1 MDCFMIPRRKAIH
14 EPKPLRIEGTH
25 TTMTAE
31 PDDAEMAAMAL
42 LASLAGEELRV
53 KSEELPEKGTAAYF
67 HALADRVHEGRTA
80 EVRMA
85 MRYVA
90 YCEQE
95 LLRNPQLAELE
106 RGLYRH
112 LDTVEREGGEL
123 KRRWQRCL
131 AEVTVRLMEE
141 EAYPQ
146 PPFPLTRLPVAFPKG
161 GEDEE

>member
-1 MDCFMIPRRKAIH
+1 M
-14 EPKPLRIEGTH
+14 
-25 TTMTAE
+25 MTPG
-31 PDDAEMAAMAL
+31 PDDAEMAAQAL
-42 LASLAGEELRV
+42 LESLSPSPSPKGRGV
-53 KSEELPEKGTAAYF
+53 KKQAEPQPAEKGTAAYF

-112 LDTVEREGGEL
+112 LDIVDREGGEL

-131 AEVTVRLMEE
+131 AEVIVRLDGGRSL
-141 EAYPQ
+141 
-146 PPFPLTRLPVAFPKG
+146 PPAPPERR
-161 GEDEE
+161 GE